1 MKDILGPIIGVLAGL
16 FGLAAVA
23 LAAWELDHVYMV
35 WQASSYESQLANK
48 IDKTYRLVGAMNAS
62 NLSNSAAIN
71 GGMVPEGLL
80 TGDGSTLKGP
90 WSGSTVTVSGLG
102 SGGFQSAWTGVSAHD
117 CTSFAGGH
125 RSNGGVTINGTTI
138 TFGTGGDTASQI
150 ASACNGSSSGTVT
163 ITFLYPA

>member
-1 MKDILGPIIGVLAGL
+1 MRDMLGLIVATLAGL
-16 FGLAAVA
+16 LGLAAVA
-23 LAAWELDHVYMV
+23 LAIWEGDHVYMV
-35 WQASSYESQLANK
+35 WVASSYESQLANK

-90 WSGSTVTVSGLG
+90 WSGSTVTVSGLA

-117 CTSFAGGH
+117 CASFAGGQH
-125 RSNGGVTINGTTI
+125 SNGGVTINGTTI
-138 TFGTGGDTASQI
+138 TFGNGGDTVTQI
-150 ASACNGSSSGTVT
+150 ASACNASSASTAT